1 MSAAG
6 NSLAHLKATI
16 YFLPVPPVLSKDEEP
31 LNYVTIISQ
40 YNIISGLI
48 MI

>member
-1 MSAAG
+1 MSSAG
-6 NSLAHLKATI
+6 NGLANLKATV
-16 YFLPVPPVLSKDEEP
+16 YFLLIPPVLSKDEEP

-40 YNIISGLI
+40 YNIISGLV